1 MTPLEEALAP
11 RSDQLNADDLIPGPR
26 VLKITGARISNEDR
40 GKRVVIDYEG
50 GKGKPWKACKT
61 MGRAMV
67 LAWAITDESQLI
79 GKSVRVFRD
88 PDVKF
93 GDQGAVGGIRISHM
107 SDISGPVTMKLT
119 VSQGK
124 KGAFTFHPL
133 VTDATP
139 DNAKVTAWVAGY
151 ITRTTACANVD
162 EINALVN
169 KEQKW
174 LNKLPDA
181 LREQCDNAVSERLVS
196 FHPVKGRTDEQHSD
210 QFDDNGDD
218 GDPFSPE

>member
-67 LAWAITDESQLI
+67 LAWSITDESQLV
-79 GKSVRVFRD
+79 GKSVRVYRD

-107 SDISGPVTMKLT
+107 SDIAGPVTMKLT

-124 KGAFTFHPL
+124 KGTFLFHPL
-133 VTDATP
+133 VTE
-139 DNAKVTAWVAGY
+139 TAAPSDKMRAWSDDYMIRA
-151 ITRTTACANVD
+151 RSCASAD
-162 EINALVN
+162 EINALVI
-169 KEQKW
+169 KETKW
-174 LNKLPDA
+174 LDKLPEA
-181 LREQCDNAVSERLVS
+181 LRTECDDAVSARLAELS
-196 FHPVKGRTDEQHSD
+196 SDEGRVDGQMGD
-210 QFDDNGDD
+210 QFPD
-218 GDPFSPE
+218 E